1 MQNVDWV
8 QDTLQPPG
16 LVQLFIAFLGIS
28 IMGFGGVMPW
38 ARWMMVERRKWLTP
52 YEFSEALALSQGLP
66 GGNIIN
72 LSVIVGNRFAGV
84 AGAVAAVGGLM
95 IAPVAPRADAR
106 LALLTLRRSGGPQRD
121 ASRRQFGRRG
131 SHNGYGGQDGDRARG
146 IEWIALLAAAAAFV
160 AVAIFRVPLLV
171 TMAVLVPL
179 TVAYAWRRVQ

>member
-1 MQNVDWV
+1 MQNVDLV

-38 ARWMMVERRKWLTP
+38 ARWMVVERRKWLTP

-66 GGNIIN
+66 GGNIVN

-84 AGAVAAVGGLM
+84 AGAVAAVAGLM
-95 IAPVAPRADAR
+95 IAPVALVLT
-106 LALLTLRRSGGPQRD
+106 LASLYSTLRRSGGPQRD

-131 SHNGYGGQDGDRARG
+131 SHNGDGGQDGDRAQG
-146 IEWIALLAAAAAFV
+146 
-160 AVAIFRVPLLV
+160 
-171 TMAVLVPL
+171 
-179 TVAYAWRRVQ
+179 